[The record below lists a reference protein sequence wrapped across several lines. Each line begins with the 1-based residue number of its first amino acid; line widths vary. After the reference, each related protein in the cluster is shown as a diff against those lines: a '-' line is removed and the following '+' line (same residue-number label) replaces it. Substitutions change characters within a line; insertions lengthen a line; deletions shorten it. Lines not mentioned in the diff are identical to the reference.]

1 MVEADWRSG
10 VVYVPAVL
18 QVDSPANPDVVR
30 GWRDSWHEIPACAL
44 KAAVCARLREHCA
57 GRGANFLSAFNEVV
71 GGAASETG
79 HRVTHAVQDFVSHGG
94 GGGDQHQE
102 QEQDQ
107 DQKIAPSAL
116 DIQRVSGV
124 DLDDQSVGIQGKP
137 KATYA
142 QINDVI
148 RRLYE
153 ESSYEGGNNG
163 RNGSVGQVD
172 LKEDVKKRLA
182 LLGLTYDGDTLRKAL
197 DAQEHIE
204 KHGLRR
210 R

>member
-1 MVEADWRSG
+1 MRTGAHTTSIPGLWAIGEMALAEKLNWSRHKFRRAFCQLKDRGMVEADWRSG

-94 GGGDQHQE
+94 GAVTS
-102 QEQDQ
+102 
-107 DQKIAPSAL
+107 IRSR
-116 DIQRVSGV
+116 IR
-124 DLDDQSVGIQGKP
+124 
-137 KATYA
+137 
-142 QINDVI
+142 I
-148 RRLYE
+148 RRL
-153 ESSYEGGNNG
+153 
-163 RNGSVGQVD
+163 R
-172 LKEDVKKRLA
+172 
-182 LLGLTYDGDTLRKAL
+182 
-197 DAQEHIE
+197 
-204 KHGLRR
+204 LRR
-210 R
+210 WTSRGCLELTSMISPSGFRGNQRQHTPRSTMSYGGSMKRAAMRAGTMVAMAR